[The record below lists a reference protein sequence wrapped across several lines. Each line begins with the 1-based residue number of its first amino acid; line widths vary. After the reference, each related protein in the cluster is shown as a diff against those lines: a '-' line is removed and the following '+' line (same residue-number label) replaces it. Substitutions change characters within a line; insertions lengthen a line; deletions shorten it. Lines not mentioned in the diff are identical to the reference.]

1 MKLNKF
7 MKGDIEHSTL
17 WQEGLDWI
25 TQDMPSLSFHNFFG
39 IVTKLEILLYTLNL
53 NIKTTMP
60 EINEFILFIQYDQFM
75 FI

>member
-1 MKLNKF
+1 MRTQNTVPCDRRDWTRSLRTCQAF
-7 MKGDIEHSTL
+7 LST
-17 WQEGLDWI
+17 I
-25 TQDMPSLSFHNFFG
+25 FFG
-39 IVTKLEILLYTLNL
+39 IVTILETLLYKLNS

>member
-1 MKLNKF
+1 
-7 MKGDIEHSTL
+7 
-17 WQEGLDWI
+17 
-25 TQDMPSLSFHNFFG
+25 MPSLSFHNFFG